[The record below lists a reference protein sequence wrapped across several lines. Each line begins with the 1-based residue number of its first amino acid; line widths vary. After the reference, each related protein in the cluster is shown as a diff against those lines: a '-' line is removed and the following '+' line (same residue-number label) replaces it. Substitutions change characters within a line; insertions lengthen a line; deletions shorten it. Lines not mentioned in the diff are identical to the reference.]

1 VARLKTLL
9 PAVTVAGIFLVS
21 GCFGIDLGGSSGA
34 DHTKISERY
43 GDADFRFARSTS
55 GSSLETPKII
65 VKEGTAV
72 LTIRISW
79 ETEGDFGWTLTNP
92 EGGIES
98 RFNAIERSSARDMN
112 WLHDTNPK
120 KGIWN
125 LTIECAAAC
134 EYSFGFYFNDAVQ
147 PPLVPIP
154 TKFKDAPSRVQGSS
168 KGGSQTHALTVSPDV
183 GKLRLRFS
191 VDAKDGFNY
200 KVTDAKG
207 KQQSSLGFDFK
218 VGIEDAEF
226 TQKEPYAVGEWHVDV
241 GCVGSC
247 VYAFA
252 FYEK

>member
-1 VARLKTLL
+1 MARSKDVGAAVAL
-9 PAVTVAGIFLVS
+9 AGILLVS
-21 GCFGIDLGGSSGA
+21 GCLGFDLGGSSGSQE
-34 DHTKISERY
+34 TKVSERY
-43 GDADFRFARSTS
+43 ADADFRFARATS
-55 GSSLETPKII
+55 GSSVEHPKII

-72 LTIRISW
+72 LTIKVSW
-79 ETEGDFGWTLTNP
+79 ETTGDFGWTLTNP
-92 EGGIES
+92 EGGVES
-98 RFNAIERSSARDMN
+98 RFNAIERNSARHMN

-125 LTIECAAAC
+125 LTIECEAAC

-183 GKLRLRFS
+183 SKLRFRMS

-200 KVTDAKG
+200 KLTDAKG

-218 VGIEDAEF
+218 VGIEDTEF